1 MLAVEPQGGGVEWE
15 SFGYGTSAKNATGL
29 EEPFTIEAIKH

>member
-1 MLAVEPQGGGVEWE
+1 MGWWREEMLAVELQGGGVEWE

-29 EEPFTIEAIKH
+29 